1 MVQHLTSVLKCH
13 RFLVLSFVQVAC
25 VTGQL
30 NNIVIILLLIFLSIV
45 GVVDYKL
52 YSIFIYIIYKSEC
65 LLPLL
70 VTKLIKAGARVKLST
85 NSIHLTAME
94 VSTDYELTEE
104 SSSTQQ
110 INMDIVETVE
120 ILDEDV
126 IQGTALLRL
135 YCALKRL
142 AGMKLTQQ
150 EAEALLRLVTCHPP
164 PTAAGVRF
172 VVVGLCTLLVCT
184 NIMR

>member
-1 MVQHLTSVLKCH
+1 
-13 RFLVLSFVQVAC
+13 
-25 VTGQL
+25 
-30 NNIVIILLLIFLSIV
+30 
-45 GVVDYKL
+45 
-52 YSIFIYIIYKSEC
+52 
-65 LLPLL
+65 
-70 VTKLIKAGARVKLST
+70 
-85 NSIHLTAME
+85 ME

-104 SSSTQQ
+104 SSSTSQ
-110 INMDIVETVE
+110 INMEIFETVE
-120 ILDEDV
+120 IRDEDV

-150 EAEALLRLVTCHPP
+150 ESEALLRLVTCHPP

>member
-1 MVQHLTSVLKCH
+1 
-13 RFLVLSFVQVAC
+13 
-25 VTGQL
+25 
-30 NNIVIILLLIFLSIV
+30 
-45 GVVDYKL
+45 
-52 YSIFIYIIYKSEC
+52 
-65 LLPLL
+65 
-70 VTKLIKAGARVKLST
+70 
-85 NSIHLTAME
+85 ME

-104 SSSTQQ
+104 SSSTPQ
-110 INMDIVETVE
+110 INMEIFETVE
-120 ILDEDV
+120 IREEDV

-150 EAEALLRLVTCHPP
+150 ESEALLRLVTCHPP
-164 PTAAGVRF
+164 PTATGVRF

>member
-1 MVQHLTSVLKCH
+1 
-13 RFLVLSFVQVAC
+13 
-25 VTGQL
+25 
-30 NNIVIILLLIFLSIV
+30 
-45 GVVDYKL
+45 
-52 YSIFIYIIYKSEC
+52 
-65 LLPLL
+65 
-70 VTKLIKAGARVKLST
+70 
-85 NSIHLTAME
+85 ME

-104 SSSTQQ
+104 SLSTPQ
-110 INMDIVETVE
+110 INLEIFETVE
-120 ILDEDV
+120 IREEDV

-142 AGMKLTQQ
+142 AGLKLTQQ
-150 EAEALLRLVTCHPP
+150 ESEALLQLVTCHPP

>member
-1 MVQHLTSVLKCH
+1 
-13 RFLVLSFVQVAC
+13 
-25 VTGQL
+25 
-30 NNIVIILLLIFLSIV
+30 
-45 GVVDYKL
+45 
-52 YSIFIYIIYKSEC
+52 
-65 LLPLL
+65 
-70 VTKLIKAGARVKLST
+70 
-85 NSIHLTAME
+85 ME